1 MMLAFLKSPES
12 QKLRDEA
19 EKYLAD
25 GEKVTVKI
33 NYTTGEPKYEL
44 KID

>member
-1 MMLAFLKSPES
+1 MLLAFLKSLES
-12 QKLRDEA
+12 RKLRDEA

-25 GEKVTVKI
+25 GKEVAVKI
-33 NYTTGEPKYEL
+33 SFTAGEPKYEL